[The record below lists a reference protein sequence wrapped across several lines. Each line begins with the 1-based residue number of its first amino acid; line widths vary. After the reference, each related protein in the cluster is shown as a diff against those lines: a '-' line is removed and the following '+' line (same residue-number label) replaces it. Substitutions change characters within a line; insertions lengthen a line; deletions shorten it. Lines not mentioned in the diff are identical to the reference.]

1 MELFMTDTLLSRDD
15 EPNWYFRVVDY
26 PLTEFRRLGEDG
38 LSNIFIPVEG
48 LSNYSLA
55 DTTPVRWEQY
65 PGLSEE
71 DNLVSF
77 YAYVSMLSAQDVY
90 TTTLFRVDLNG
101 MFQVYL
107 SEWSKDKTDRE
118 ELANEIR
125 KITRYVWFTS
135 EEVFYAFIQ
144 RACPLLYSQID
155 RWKLLTELKE
165 YSREIRVAEK

>member
-1 MELFMTDTLLSRDD
+1 MTDTLLSRDD
-15 EPNWYFRVVDY
+15 EPHWYFRVVDY
-26 PLTEFRRLGEDG
+26 PLTKFRRLGEDG

-55 DTTPVRWEQY
+55 DTTPIRWEQY

-77 YAYVSMLSAQDVY
+77 YAFVSMLSAQDVY
-90 TTTLFRVDLNG
+90 TTPLFRVYINE

-107 SEWSKDKTDRE
+107 SKCSEDKTDRE

-135 EEVFYAFIQ
+135 EEVFYAFVQ
-144 RACPLLYSQID
+144 RACPLIYSQIE
-155 RWKLLTELKE
+155 RWKLLVGLKML
-165 YSREIRVAEK
+165 I

>member
-1 MELFMTDTLLSRDD
+1 MTDTLLSRDD
-15 EPNWYFRVVDY
+15 EPNWYFRVGY

-48 LSNYSLA
+48 LSNYSLI
-55 DTTPVRWEQY
+55 DTTPIRWEEY

-90 TTTLFRVDLNG
+90 TTTLFHIALNG
-101 MFQVYL
+101 VFQSYL
-107 SEWSKDKTDRE
+107 SGCFESEVDRK

-125 KITRYVWFTS
+125 KITRYVWFPS

-144 RACPLLYSQID
+144 RACPLIYSQIE

-165 YSREIRVAEK
+165 HSREVRVAEK

>member
-1 MELFMTDTLLSRDD
+1 MTDTLLSRDD
-15 EPNWYFRVVDY
+15 EPNWYFRIDY
-26 PLTEFRRLGEDG
+26 PLTEFRRLGEDS

-55 DTTPVRWEQY
+55 DTTPIRWERY

-77 YAYVSMLSAQDVY
+77 YAYVSTLSAQDVY
-90 TTTLFRVDLNG
+90 TTLFRIALNG
-101 MFQVYL
+101 VFQSYL
-107 SEWSKDKTDRE
+107 SDCFESEVDRE

-144 RACPLLYSQID
+144 RACPLIYSQIE
-155 RWKLLTELKE
+155 RWKLLVGLKML
-165 YSREIRVAEK
+165 I

>member
-1 MELFMTDTLLSRDD
+1 MTDTLLSRDD
-15 EPNWYFRVVDY
+15 EPNWYFRIGY

-38 LSNIFIPVEG
+38 LSEIFIPVEG
-48 LSNYSLA
+48 LSSYSLA
-55 DTTPVRWEQY
+55 DTTPIKWEQY

-71 DNLVSF
+71 DNIVSF
-77 YAYVSMLSAQDVY
+77 YAFVSTLSAQDVY

-107 SEWSKDKTDRE
+107 SECSKDKTDRE

-135 EEVFYAFIQ
+135 KEVFYAFIQ
-144 RACPLLYSQID
+144 RACPPIYSQID
-155 RWKLLTELKE
+155 RWKLLTEIKE
-165 YSREIRVAEK
+165 YSREVRVIRK

>member
-1 MELFMTDTLLSRDD
+1 MTDTLLSRDD
-15 EPNWYFRVVDY
+15 EPNWYFRIGY
-26 PLTEFRRLGEDG
+26 PLTEFRRLGEDS
-38 LSNIFIPVEG
+38 LSEIFIPVEG

-55 DTTPVRWEQY
+55 DTTPIRWEQY

-144 RACPLLYSQID
+144 RACPLIYSQID

-165 YSREIRVAEK
+165 YSREIRVIRK

>member
-15 EPNWYFRVVDY
+15 EPHWYFRVVDY
-26 PLTEFRRLGEDG
+26 PLTEFRRLGEDS

-48 LSNYSLA
+48 VSNYSLA
-55 DTTPVRWEQY
+55 DTTPIRWEQY

-77 YAYVSMLSAQDVY
+77 YAYVSMLSAQDIY

-135 EEVFYAFIQ
+135 EEVFYTFIQ
-144 RACPLLYSQID
+144 RACPLIYSQID

-165 YSREIRVAEK
+165 YSREVRVIRK

>member
-1 MELFMTDTLLSRDD
+1 MTDTLLSRDD

-26 PLTEFRRLGEDG
+26 PLTEFRRLGEDD

-77 YAYVSMLSAQDVY
+77 YAYVSTLSAQDVY
-90 TTTLFRVDLNG
+90 TATLFRVDLNG

-107 SEWSKDKTDRE
+107 SEWSKDKIDRE

-135 EEVFYAFIQ
+135 KEVFYAFIQ
-144 RACPLLYSQID
+144 RACPLIYSQID

>member
-1 MELFMTDTLLSRDD
+1 MTDTLLSRDD
-15 EPNWYFRVVDY
+15 EPNWYFRVECH
-26 PLTEFRRLGEDG
+26 LTEFRRLGEDG

-48 LSNYSLA
+48 LSNYSLIN
-55 DTTPVRWEQY
+55 TTPIRWEEY

-77 YAYVSMLSAQDVY
+77 YAYVSTLSAQDVY
-90 TTTLFRVDLNG
+90 TTTLFHIALNSV
-101 MFQVYL
+101 FQSYL
-107 SEWSKDKTDRE
+107 SSCFESEVDRE

-144 RACPLLYSQID
+144 RACPLIYSQIE
-155 RWKLLTELKE
+155 RRKLLVGLKML
-165 YSREIRVAEK
+165 I

>member
-1 MELFMTDTLLSRDD
+1 MTDTLLSRDD
-15 EPNWYFRVVDY
+15 EPNWYFRIGY

-55 DTTPVRWEQY
+55 ATTPIRWEQY

-90 TTTLFRVDLNG
+90 TTTLFRVYLNE

-107 SEWSKDKTDRE
+107 SECSEDKIDRE

-135 EEVFYAFIQ
+135 EEVFYAFVQ
-144 RACPLLYSQID
+144 RACPLIYSQIE
-155 RWKLLTELKE
+155 RWKLLVGLKMLIQE
-165 YSREIRVAEK
+165 CT

>member
-1 MELFMTDTLLSRDD
+1 MTDTLLSRDD
-15 EPNWYFRVVDY
+15 EPHWYFRVVDY
-26 PLTEFRRLGEDG
+26 PLTEFRRLGEDS
-38 LSNIFIPVEG
+38 LSEIFIPVEG

-55 DTTPVRWEQY
+55 DTTPIRWEQY

-90 TTTLFRVDLNG
+90 TTAFFRVDLNE

-144 RACPLLYSQID
+144 RACPLIYSQID

-165 YSREIRVAEK
+165 YSREIRVIRK

>member
-1 MELFMTDTLLSRDD
+1 MELSMTDTLLSRDD
-15 EPNWYFRVVDY
+15 EPNWYFRVGY

-48 LSNYSLA
+48 LSNYSPA
-55 DTTPVRWEQY
+55 DTTPIRWEEY
-65 PGLSEE
+65 PGLSER

-77 YAYVSMLSAQDVY
+77 YAYVSTLSAQDVY
-90 TTTLFRVDLNG
+90 TTTLFHIALNG
-101 MFQVYL
+101 VFQSYL
-107 SEWSKDKTDRE
+107 SGCFESEVDRK

-144 RACPLLYSQID
+144 RACPLIYSQIE
-155 RWKLLTELKE
+155 RWKLLTELKKH
-165 YSREIRVAEK
+165 SREVRVAKK

>member
-15 EPNWYFRVVDY
+15 EPNWYFRIGY

-55 DTTPVRWEQY
+55 ATTPIRWEQY

-77 YAYVSMLSAQDVY
+77 YAYVSTLSAQDVY

-135 EEVFYAFIQ
+135 EEVLYTFIQ
-144 RACPLLYSQID
+144 RACPLIYSQID

>member
-15 EPNWYFRVVDY
+15 EPNWYFRVGY
-26 PLTEFRRLGEDG
+26 PLTEFRRLGEDS

-48 LSNYSLA
+48 LSNYSLV
-55 DTTPVRWEQY
+55 DTTPIRWENY

-77 YAYVSMLSAQDVY
+77 YAYVSTLSAQDAY
-90 TTTLFRVDLNG
+90 ATTLFHIALNG
-101 MFQVYL
+101 VFQSYL
-107 SEWSKDKTDRE
+107 SGCFESEVDRE

-125 KITRYVWFTS
+125 KITRYVWFPS

-144 RACPLLYSQID
+144 RACPLIYSQIE
-155 RWKLLTELKE
+155 RWKLLVGLKML
-165 YSREIRVAEK
+165 I

>member
-1 MELFMTDTLLSRDD
+1 MTDTLLSRDD
-15 EPNWYFRVVDY
+15 EPNWYFRIGY
-26 PLTEFRRLGEDG
+26 SLTEFRRLGEDG
-38 LSNIFIPVEG
+38 LSNIFIPVEA

-55 DTTPVRWEQY
+55 DTTPIRWEQY

-77 YAYVSMLSAQDVY
+77 YAYVSTLSAQDVY

-107 SEWSKDKTDRE
+107 SECFEDKTDRE

-135 EEVFYAFIQ
+135 EKVFYAFIQ
-144 RACPLLYSQID
+144 RACPLIYSQID

>member
-1 MELFMTDTLLSRDD
+1 MTDTLLSRDD
-15 EPNWYFRVVDY
+15 EPNWYFRVGY
-26 PLTEFRRLGEDG
+26 PLTEFRRLDEDG

-55 DTTPVRWEQY
+55 DTTPIRWEQY

-77 YAYVSMLSAQDVY
+77 YAYVSTLSAQDVY
-90 TTTLFRVDLNG
+90 TTTLFHIALNG
-101 MFQVYL
+101 LFQSYL
-107 SEWSKDKTDRE
+107 SDCFESEVDRK

-144 RACPLLYSQID
+144 RACPLIYSQID
-155 RWKLLTELKE
+155 RWKLLVRLKML
-165 YSREIRVAEK
+165 V

>member
-1 MELFMTDTLLSRDD
+1 MTDTLLSRDD
-15 EPNWYFRVVDY
+15 EPHWYFRIDY

-55 DTTPVRWEQY
+55 ATTPIRWEQY

-77 YAYVSMLSAQDVY
+77 YAYVSMLSAQDIY
-90 TTTLFRVDLNG
+90 PTTLFRVDLTG
-101 MFQVYL
+101 LFPAYL

-144 RACPLLYSQID
+144 RACPLIYSQID

>member
-1 MELFMTDTLLSRDD
+1 MQKLKYEKF
-15 EPNWYFRVVDY
+15 NN
-26 PLTEFRRLGEDG
+26 
-38 LSNIFIPVEG
+38 SNDVITIDLHNGYTVIAITGFNIEK
-48 LSNYSLA
+48 
-55 DTTPVRWEQY
+55 
-65 PGLSEE
+65 
-71 DNLVSF
+71 
-77 YAYVSMLSAQDVY
+77 VY

-107 SEWSKDKTDRE
+107 SECSKDKIDRE

-144 RACPLLYSQID
+144 RACPLIYSQID

>member
-1 MELFMTDTLLSRDD
+1 MTDTLLSRDG
-15 EPNWYFRVVDY
+15 EPNWCFRIGY
-26 PLTEFRRLGEDG
+26 PLTEFRRLGEDS
-38 LSNIFIPVEG
+38 LSEIFIPVEG

-55 DTTPVRWEQY
+55 DTTPIRWEQY

-77 YAYVSMLSAQDVY
+77 YTYVSMLSAQDVY

-107 SEWSKDKTDRE
+107 SECSKDKTDRE

-144 RACPLLYSQID
+144 RACPLIYSQID

>member
-1 MELFMTDTLLSRDD
+1 
-15 EPNWYFRVVDY
+15 
-26 PLTEFRRLGEDG
+26 
-38 LSNIFIPVEG
+38 
-48 LSNYSLA
+48 
-55 DTTPVRWEQY
+55 
-65 PGLSEE
+65 
-71 DNLVSF
+71 
-77 YAYVSMLSAQDVY
+77 
-90 TTTLFRVDLNG
+90 

-135 EEVFYAFIQ
+135 KEVFYAFIQ
-144 RACPLLYSQID
+144 RACPLIYSQID

>member
-1 MELFMTDTLLSRDD
+1 MTDTLLSRDD
-15 EPNWYFRVVDY
+15 EPNWYFRIGY

-55 DTTPVRWEQY
+55 DTTPIRWEQY

-71 DNLVSF
+71 DNIVSF
-77 YAYVSMLSAQDVY
+77 YAFVSTLSAQDVY
-90 TTTLFRVDLNG
+90 TTTLFRVYLNE

-107 SEWSKDKTDRE
+107 SECSKDKTDRE

-144 RACPLLYSQID
+144 RACPLIYSQID

-165 YSREIRVAEK
+165 YSREIHVAEK

>member
-1 MELFMTDTLLSRDD
+1 MTDTLLSRDD
-15 EPNWYFRVVDY
+15 EPNWYFRADY
-26 PLTEFRRLGEDG
+26 PLTKFRRLGEDS
-38 LSNIFIPVEG
+38 LSEIFIPVEG

-55 DTTPVRWEQY
+55 DTTPIRWEQY

-107 SEWSKDKTDRE
+107 SECSEDKIDRE

-144 RACPLLYSQID
+144 RACPLIYSQID

>member
-15 EPNWYFRVVDY
+15 EPNWYFRVGY
-26 PLTEFRRLGEDG
+26 PLTEFRHLGEDD
-38 LSNIFIPVEG
+38 LSEIFIPVEG
-48 LSNYSLA
+48 LSNYSLI
-55 DTTPVRWEQY
+55 DTTPIRWESY

-77 YAYVSMLSAQDVY
+77 YAFASTVTAQDVGN
-90 TTTLFRVDLNG
+90 TTLFRIALNG
-101 MFQVYL
+101 VFQSYL
-107 SEWSKDKTDRE
+107 SGCFESEVDRK

-125 KITRYVWFTS
+125 KITRYVWFPS

-144 RACPLLYSQID
+144 RACPLIYSQIE

-165 YSREIRVAEK
+165 HSREVRVAKK

>member
-1 MELFMTDTLLSRDD
+1 MTDTLLSRDD
-15 EPNWYFRVVDY
+15 EPNWYFRIDY

-55 DTTPVRWEQY
+55 DTTPIRWENY

-77 YAYVSMLSAQDVY
+77 YAYVSTLSAQDVY

-107 SEWSKDKTDRE
+107 SECSKDKIDRE
-118 ELANEIR
+118 ELVNEIR
-125 KITRYVWFTS
+125 KITRYVWFPF
-135 EEVFYAFIQ
+135 EEVFYALIQ
-144 RACPLLYSQID
+144 RACPLIYSQID
-155 RWKLLTELKE
+155 RWKLLTELRE
-165 YSREIRVAEK
+165 YSREVCVARK

>member
-1 MELFMTDTLLSRDD
+1 MTDTSLLSRDD
-15 EPNWYFRVVDY
+15 EPNWYFRIGY

-48 LSNYSLA
+48 LSSYSLI
-55 DTTPVRWEQY
+55 DTTPIRWEEY

-77 YAYVSMLSAQDVY
+77 YAYVSTLSAQDVY
-90 TTTLFRVDLNG
+90 TTTLFHIALNG
-101 MFQVYL
+101 VFQSYL
-107 SEWSKDKTDRE
+107 SGCFESEVDRK

-125 KITRYVWFTS
+125 KITRFVWFTS

-144 RACPLLYSQID
+144 RACPLIYSQIE

-165 YSREIRVAEK
+165 HSREVRVAKK

>member
-15 EPNWYFRVVDY
+15 EPHWYFRVVDY
-26 PLTEFRRLGEDG
+26 PLTEFRRLGEDS
-38 LSNIFIPVEG
+38 LSNIFIPVEE

-77 YAYVSMLSAQDVY
+77 YAYVSMLSAQDIY

-144 RACPLLYSQID
+144 RACPLIYSQID

-165 YSREIRVAEK
+165 YSREVHVIRK

>member
-1 MELFMTDTLLSRDD
+1 MTDTLLSRDD
-15 EPNWYFRVVDY
+15 EPHWYFRVDY
-26 PLTEFRRLGEDG
+26 PLIKFRRLGEDS
-38 LSNIFIPVEG
+38 LSEIFIPVEG

-55 DTTPVRWEQY
+55 DTTPIRWEQY

-90 TTTLFRVDLNG
+90 TTTLFRVDLNE

-107 SEWSKDKTDRE
+107 SECSEDKIDRE

-144 RACPLLYSQID
+144 RACPLIYSQID

>member
-15 EPNWYFRVVDY
+15 EPNWYFRIECH
-26 PLTEFRRLGEDG
+26 LTEFRRLGEDG

-55 DTTPVRWEQY
+55 DTTPVRWEEY

-77 YAYVSMLSAQDVY
+77 YAYVSMLSAQDAY
-90 TTTLFRVDLNG
+90 TTTLFHIALNG
-101 MFQVYL
+101 VFQSYL
-107 SEWSKDKTDRE
+107 SGCFESEVDRK

-125 KITRYVWFTS
+125 KITRYVWSPS

-144 RACPLLYSQID
+144 RACPLIYSQID

-165 YSREIRVAEK
+165 YSREVRVARK

>member
-1 MELFMTDTLLSRDD
+1 MTDTLLSRDD

-26 PLTEFRRLGEDG
+26 PLTEFRRLGEDS

-77 YAYVSMLSAQDVY
+77 YAFVSTLSAQDAY

-144 RACPLLYSQID
+144 RACPLIYSQID

>member
-15 EPNWYFRVVDY
+15 EPNWYFRIGY

-38 LSNIFIPVEG
+38 LSNILIPVEG

-55 DTTPVRWEQY
+55 DTTPIRWEQY

-135 EEVFYAFIQ
+135 EEVFYTFIQ
-144 RACPLLYSQID
+144 RVCPLIYSQID
-155 RWKLLTELKE
+155 GWKLLTELKE

>member
-1 MELFMTDTLLSRDD
+1 MTDTLLSRDD
-15 EPNWYFRVVDY
+15 EPNWYFRVECH
-26 PLTEFRRLGEDG
+26 LTEFRHLGEDG

-55 DTTPVRWEQY
+55 ATTPIRWEQY

-71 DNLVSF
+71 GNLVSF
-77 YAYVSMLSAQDVY
+77 YAYVSILSAQDVY

-107 SEWSKDKTDRE
+107 SECSKDKIDRE

-125 KITRYVWFTS
+125 KITRYVWFPS

-144 RACPLLYSQID
+144 RACPLICSQIE
-155 RWKLLTELKE
+155 RWKLLVGLKML
-165 YSREIRVAEK
+165 I